1 MTVVAIN
8 HSIEDYAK
16 WKAVFDEVP
25 PSTMGG
31 LFHRVNRSVDDP
43 LNITVVAGFPTV
55 DAARAFVT
63 NPDLKEGMQRAGATS
78 APRIEIFEEV
88 EAVQY

>member
-1 MTVVAIN
+1 MKVVAIN
-8 HSIEDYAK
+8 HEVANYEQ

-25 PSTMGG
+25 PSTMGAM
-31 LFHRVNRSVDDP
+31 FHRINRSVDDAN
-43 LNITVVAGFPTV
+43 NITVVAGFETV
-55 DAARAFVT
+55 EAARAFTT
-63 NPDLKEGMQRAGATS
+63 NGDLKEAMGRAGVTS

>member
-8 HSIEDYAK
+8 HDVEDYDR

-31 LFHRVNRSVDDP
+31 LFHRINRSVADP
-43 LNITVVAGFPTV
+43 NNITVVAGFPSR
-55 DAARAFVT
+55 DAANAFAT
-63 NPDLKEGMQRAGATS
+63 NSDLKEAMGRAGVAG

-88 EAVQY
+88 ESVQY